1 MFGWTIL
8 PRANDTAMPHVW
20 EMLSRYGQ
28 PENRASSTP
37 DPGGRPAGG
46 LVHVPASR
54 SPVSRSGRSVG
65 LGLAVLMARYKVVE
79 RGLLPYLVLSQTVPL
94 IALAPLVV
102 SWGGRLHVGAFEW
115 PRWLSAAVL
124 GAFLAFFPVAV
135 GTLKGLTST
144 PPASLEL
151 MDSYAASWRQTLF
164 KLRFPAALPYIVPA
178 LKLAATASVVGV
190 VVAEISTGLA
200 GGIGRLI
207 IEYAREATSDPAK
220 VFTAVFGAAALGLA
234 DGRDRRAGR
243 SGGDAEP
250 AARGDRVSDTADGRA
265 ERRRGPRPVQGVQR
279 RTRRTRSRPSST
291 STSMIAPGEFVSLIG
306 PSGCGKSTQLRLI
319 ANLTEPTTGR
329 GPGQRQA
336 GARRAARSGLRD
348 GVPAGGPVRV
358 ANASTKN
365 VELPLELKGWD
376 RARRRQRAL
385 EMLELVKLPEFA
397 EHFPWQLSGGMQQR
411 VAIARALAAH
421 PPLLLMDEPFGALDE
436 MTREHMQTELL
447 RICGETSTTVV
458 FVTHSIPEAVFLSTR
473 VVVMSPRPGRITD
486 VIDVELGPRA

>member
-1 MFGWTIL
+1 LTRARRVWTFALALILVGAVWELYKVIGPEDGGTAFGWTIL

-20 EMLSRYGQ
+20 EMFSRYGQ
-28 PENRASSTP
+28 PENRASDTP
-37 DPGGRPAGG
+37 ILVVVLRGAWFTFRIALAGLALG
-46 LVHVPASR
+46 TA
-54 SPVSRSGRSVG
+54 VG

-220 VFTAVFGAAALGLA
+220 VFTAVFGAAALGLVM
-234 DGRDRRAGR
+234 AGIVALVDLVGMR
-243 SGGDAEP
+243 N
-250 AARGDRVSDTADGRA
+250 R
-265 ERRRGPRPVQGVQR
+265 PR
-279 RTRRTRSRPSST
+279 
-291 STSMIAPGEFVSLIG
+291 
-306 PSGCGKSTQLRLI
+306 
-319 ANLTEPTTGR
+319 
-329 GPGQRQA
+329 
-336 GARRAARSGLRD
+336 
-348 GVPAGGPVRV
+348 
-358 ANASTKN
+358 
-365 VELPLELKGWD
+365 
-376 RARRRQRAL
+376 
-385 EMLELVKLPEFA
+385 
-397 EHFPWQLSGGMQQR
+397 
-411 VAIARALAAH
+411 
-421 PPLLLMDEPFGALDE
+421 
-436 MTREHMQTELL
+436 
-447 RICGETSTTVV
+447 
-458 FVTHSIPEAVFLSTR
+458 EA
-473 VVVMSPRPGRITD
+473 M
-486 VIDVELGPRA
+486 E

>member
-1 MFGWTIL
+1 MTRARRVWTFALALILVGALWELYKVIGPEDGGTVFGWTIL

-20 EMLSRYGQ
+20 EMFSRYGQ
-28 PENRASSTP
+28 PENRASDTP
-37 DPGGRPAGG
+37 ILMVVLRGAWFTFRIALAGLALG
-46 LVHVPASR
+46 SA
-54 SPVSRSGRSVG
+54 VG

-135 GTLKGLTST
+135 GTLKGLTTT

-220 VFTAVFGAAALGLA
+220 VFTAVFGAAALGLVM
-234 DGRDRRAGR
+234 
-243 SGGDAEP
+243 
-250 AARGDRVSDTADGRA
+250 AAIVAVVDLVGMRNR
-265 ERRRGPRPVQGVQR
+265 PRE
-279 RTRRTRSRPSST
+279 
-291 STSMIAPGEFVSLIG
+291 A
-306 PSGCGKSTQLRLI
+306 
-319 ANLTEPTTGR
+319 TE
-329 GPGQRQA
+329 
-336 GARRAARSGLRD
+336 
-348 GVPAGGPVRV
+348 
-358 ANASTKN
+358 
-365 VELPLELKGWD
+365 
-376 RARRRQRAL
+376 
-385 EMLELVKLPEFA
+385 
-397 EHFPWQLSGGMQQR
+397 
-411 VAIARALAAH
+411 
-421 PPLLLMDEPFGALDE
+421 
-436 MTREHMQTELL
+436 
-447 RICGETSTTVV
+447 
-458 FVTHSIPEAVFLSTR
+458 
-473 VVVMSPRPGRITD
+473 
-486 VIDVELGPRA
+486 